1 MVLSCC
7 GKVLVRHLGFLR
19 GGLVVEVGS
28 GSGQHVAHFAKLL
41 PALTFQ
47 PTEYPGHPSPL
58 AAPQD
63 EEKILRS
70 IGSYTSGLPNCRA
83 GVALDAT
90 ALVASDLCPD
100 GSAAAVVAIN
110 VAHISPPVVLE
121 GLVAGA
127 GRKLAPGVGCLVLY
141 GPWAVEGRVEGAG
154 NQRFDAML
162 RRLDPSFGLRDTA
175 ELRRLAQVHGLQLVD
190 MVHFPQSNNYA
201 LVLRKR
207 KGAAATAT

>member
-1 MVLSCC
+1 MKMV
-7 GKVLVRHLGFLR
+7 HQY
-19 GGLVVEVGS
+19 EE
-28 GSGQHVAHFAKLL
+28 
-41 PALTFQ
+41 PN
-47 PTEYPGHPSPL
+47 PSSRRL
-58 AAPQD
+58 AARMV
-63 EEKILRS
+63 EKL
-70 IGSYTSGLPNCRA
+70 A
-83 GVALDAT
+83 GHLTLWIRDLDVQLSTDAT